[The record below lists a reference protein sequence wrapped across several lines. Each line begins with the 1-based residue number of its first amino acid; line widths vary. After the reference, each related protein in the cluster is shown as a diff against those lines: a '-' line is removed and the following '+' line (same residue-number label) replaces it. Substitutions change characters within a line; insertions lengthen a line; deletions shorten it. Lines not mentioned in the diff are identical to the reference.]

1 MSACA
6 RIPLWSR
13 HMRNSPVATRAAMF
27 HDLCGQIHTK
37 PGELVE
43 SQHSFEGLA
52 QFRRACTVSKGLHSF
67 EGLACAARAINS
79 PYRHLDGDQ
88 ETEDDSC
95 RVVQQRDALPLE

>member
-1 MSACA
+1 MTPSTRHSRHKCCECCVGHSTWLVLACWVDVRVMSACA

-37 PGELVE
+37 PGKLVE

-52 QFRRACTVSKGLHSF
+52 QFRRACVCRASNQLPVS
-67 EGLACAARAINS
+67 A
-79 PYRHLDGDQ
+79 P
-88 ETEDDSC
+88 
-95 RVVQQRDALPLE
+95 